1 MNYNQVRL
9 DICMEAPIIILP
21 VSSRNPLT
29 FEANLGKLSLVN
41 DHRSTPH
48 FARTILTD
56 VMTFKLSEM
65 TLARLEIFT
74 NVYKCKCSSRSLV
87 ADGETDNST
96 LGTATIIRPISF
108 ELEIT
113 RNMEGAKTEHDLPEV
128 NVEEALFK
136 SIANSPPRSKLRGP
150 CTRFLQI

>member
-1 MNYNQVRL
+1 MRL

-48 FARTILTD
+48 FAHTILTD

-65 TLARLEIFT
+65 TLARFETCISIRTLHIF
-74 NVYKCKCSSRSLV
+74 L
-87 ADGETDNST
+87 
-96 LGTATIIRPISF
+96 LGQ
-108 ELEIT
+108 
-113 RNMEGAKTEHDLPEV
+113 K
-128 NVEEALFK
+128 
-136 SIANSPPRSKLRGP
+136 
-150 CTRFLQI
+150 